1 VRRTLCEFDF
11 AIERAETTGAYGK
24 PAEHWQ
30 KFREAIR
37 AGTARSVE
45 KPTRRGNA
53 VAWEIDLDSALYRIP
68 NPDVADVV
76 NTIQKM
82 AQKRALVAATLIATS
97 ASEFFTQDVE
107 DADLNGRNIDT
118 GTPPLGTPEKLPPR
132 PAVRAEPDAAV
143 KPWKNF
149 GEMRRLFE
157 QLREQVGETRYLA
170 EMKLAGVQN
179 PGQFQSASK
188 ALVCYERLAHIAAQP
203 EVA

>member
-1 VRRTLCEFDF
+1 MNEVL
-11 AIERAETTGAYGK
+11 
-24 PAEHWQ
+24 
-30 KFREAIR
+30 KFPINTPVEVTQQSE
-37 AGTARSVE
+37 AGTHVE
-45 KPTRRGNA
+45 GRYGEQ
-53 VAWEIDLDSALYRIP
+53 VMYSLLD

-107 DADLNGRNIDT
+107 YADPFGRNVET
-118 GTPPLGTPEKLPPR
+118 GSHPPGTREAQEHVRDRKLAVLRPKPP
-132 PAVRAEPDAAV
+132 ASAEPDAAV

-157 QLREQVGETRYLA
+157 QLREQVGEVRYL
-170 EMKLAGVQN
+170 EELKLAGVEN
-179 PGQFQSASK
+179 PSQFQSASK
-188 ALVCYERLAHIAAQP
+188 ALECYGRLCCIASQP